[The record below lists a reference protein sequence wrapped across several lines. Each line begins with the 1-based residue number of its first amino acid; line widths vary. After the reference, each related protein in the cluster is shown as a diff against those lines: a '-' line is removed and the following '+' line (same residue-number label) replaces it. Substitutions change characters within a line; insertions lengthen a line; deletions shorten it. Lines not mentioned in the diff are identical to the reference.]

1 MSRRISDDLGVGIGA
16 AGHKHER
23 PRTCS
28 GTVARET
35 RTRSALGDG
44 LVVLRAHGVSS
55 GTDSRG
61 RGGARSGWPGLRW
74 HIQDADAARPKA
86 HALLSSER
94 TEVTVPLTDGDCL
107 LIKPGLAD
115 AALDV
120 PQVSVA
126 ELEMAS
132 LRTYGWAQT

>member
-1 MSRRISDDLGVGIGA
+1 V
-16 AGHKHER
+16 
-23 PRTCS
+23 
-28 GTVARET
+28 
-35 RTRSALGDG
+35 
-44 LVVLRAHGVSS
+44 
-55 GTDSRG
+55 
-61 RGGARSGWPGLRW
+61 
-74 HIQDADAARPKA
+74 

-132 LRTYGWAQT
+132 LRTYGWAQTHVLGKSQERCRPCAWPRGAIRRA